1 MFCCISFVID
11 DARAY
16 GVANRDY
23 PTRHGDGTGKVQEF
37 LYLNPAD
44 GYGWKHVDKS
54 MP

>member
-1 MFCCISFVID
+1 MMHGHMVWQTGTIQHGMET
-11 DARAY
+11 AR
-16 GVANRDY
+16 
-23 PTRHGDGTGKVQEF
+23 KVQEL